1 MIKMNERKFILDKEG
16 IRQFSEAFLNKVN
29 EMIDG
34 RIVNTI
40 DENSTDDQ
48 IPSADALDK
57 ILNGEGGE

>member
-1 MIKMNERKFILDKEG
+1 MNERKFILDKEG